1 LLIVVILVVVVVVV
15 VGIIAAM
22 AINNVSENLNEGEIG
37 IVVHDGYVSHDGYF
51 LAEGNKYVVYNVTVT
66 NGKSSEMTFSL
77 LSFELHTSNGS
88 IYMPSYSAGT
98 PMNTPQALSADGSY
112 SLALGY
118 EIPETDSGVQ
128 IVYDWLFDH
137 GSASVPL

>member
-1 LLIVVILVVVVVVV
+1 VVIIVVVVLII
-15 VGIIAAM
+15 VGIVAAM
-22 AINNVSENLNEGEIG
+22 AMNNVSENPNKGDVG
-37 IVVHDGYVSHDGYF
+37 IVVHGGYVSHDGYF
-51 LAEGNKYVVYNVTVT
+51 LADGHKYVVYNVTVT
-66 NGKSSEMTFSL
+66 NGKSSEMTFSV
-77 LSFELHTSNGS
+77 LSFELHTSNGT

-98 PMNTPQALSADGSY
+98 PMNTPEALSAGGSY
-112 SLALGY
+112 SLTLGY